1 MKKITLLLLALFIK
15 QTLLV
20 ADCGGNGI
28 FVYPN
33 EVYLPTNAMIMIEG
47 YAHSAK
53 IIKEINGKH
62 QAWLFSKY
70 SRIKLK
76 VIQNY
81 SGQVSLTQTL
91 LRPEKIP
98 DPSITYFLVIDSLP
112 PEESLNRYEDV
123 PGEGDSIRF
132 RFSKPADTAKPVLF
146 SSPRL
151 ISKYDYPHFCTPS
164 NYVTFSCPVIES
176 SPFLVIATVKDKTIG
191 KVIVA
196 CITPHENNVVIGFTG
211 CSGSIDFEDNHHYE
225 VSFVYL
231 DISGNKCIG
240 PAPISFTPEPHKPRQ

>member
-15 QTLLV
+15 QTHV
-20 ADCGGNGI
+20 FANCGGNGI

-53 IIKEINGKH
+53 IINEINGKY
-62 QAWLFSKY
+62 QAWLFNKY

-91 LRPEKIP
+91 LRPEKTP
-98 DPSITYFLVIDSLP
+98 DPSIAYVLVIDSLP
-112 PEESLNRYEDV
+112 PEESLNRYVNV

-132 RFSKPADTAKPVLF
+132 RFSKPADTVKPVLF
-146 SSPRL
+146 SSPIL
-151 ISKYDYPHFCTPS
+151 IRKYDSPHFCTSS
-164 NYVTFSCPVIES
+164 NYVKFSCPVIES
-176 SPFLVIATVKDKTIG
+176 SSFLVIATVKDKTTG
-191 KVIVA
+191 KVITA
-196 CITPHENNVVIGFTG
+196 CITPNENSVSIGFMG
-211 CSGSIDFEDNHHYE
+211 CSGSIDFEDNHQYE

-231 DISGNKCIG
+231 DISGNRCIG
-240 PAPISFTPEPHKPRQ
+240 PAPISFTPAPHKPRL